1 MARGRSAALI
11 EQPLAGCDWEGM
23 RALCDGFDIAI
34 MADEELTGPVSE
46 RRLAEA
52 GAADVFALKIAQS
65 GGLAK
70 AQEVAEIA
78 ASHGLARYG
87 GTILEGGVGTI
98 ASAHLFACLPDL
110 VWHTELFGPLLL
122 AEGFR
127 VCLADLDE
135 AALAAIAKELAS
147 DRLAVQRLDVTDR
160 AQFEAATEAL
170 SKRWG
175 GVGVLVNNAALTR
188 TTPLFE
194 ISAEEFDAVTAVAL
208 KGTFLGCQALGLH
221 MREAGYGRIVNIASL
236 AGQNGGAATGAH
248 YAAAKGGIITL
259 TKVFARDLAAH
270 GVTVNAISPGPLDL
284 DSVRA
289 LLPPDKLEAVIKTI
303 PTGTLGDPDT
313 IARLVALL
321 ADPQAA
327 SATGATYDINGG
339 LYLR

>member
-1 MARGRSAALI
+1 MSAPAHHNVALV
-11 EQPLAGCDWEGM
+11 
-23 RALCDGFDIAI
+23 
-34 MADEELTGPVSE
+34 TG
-46 RRLAEA
+46 
-52 GAADVFALKIAQS
+52 GA
-65 GGLAK
+65 GGLGQAIGK
-70 AQEVAEIA
+70 
-78 ASHGLARYG
+78 R
-87 GTILEGGVGTI
+87 
-98 ASAHLFACLPDL
+98 
-110 VWHTELFGPLLL
+110 LL

-135 AALAAIAKELAS
+135 AALARSAGELAS
-147 DRLAVQRLDVTDR
+147 DYLITKRLDVTDR
-160 AQFEAATEAL
+160 SQFEAATAEL
-170 SKRWG
+170 SERWG

-208 KGTFLGCQALGLH
+208 KGTFLGCQALGSH
-221 MREAGYGRIVNIASL
+221 MRGHGYGRIVNIASL

-248 YAAAKGGIITL
+248 YAAAKGGILTL
-259 TKVFARDLAAH
+259 TKVFARDLATS

-303 PTGTLGDPDT
+303 PTGTLGDPDY

-321 ADPQAA
+321 ADPQAV
-327 SATGATYDINGG
+327 SATGATYDVNGG